1 MNIYKDLFER
11 GLINDVTHKEIDE
24 HLNTGKRTVYC
35 GFDPTADSLHVG
47 SLVPLMVLRRFQNF
61 GHTAIVLVGGA
72 TGLIGDPA
80 GKKEERKLLD
90 DSIVGTWKDK
100 LIKQIEKFVII
111 DDKVGIAVD
120 NYDWIKNTSTIEFLR
135 DAGKHF
141 SINKMLTNTSVKSR
155 LNREGEGLSYTEF
168 SYTLLQSIDA
178 VELKKKYDCTIQI
191 GGSDQWGNILNGIE
205 LGRKTGVKPM
215 YGLTLP
221 LVTKSDGQKFG
232 KSESGSIWLDK
243 KKTSTY
249 TFYQFWLNT
258 SDDDVESF
266 LKFFTFLE
274 LENINN
280 IMTEHNQSPEKRYA
294 QKILAREI
302 TDFIHGE
309 EARIISEN
317 ISLSLFSND
326 FSKLTLIELEELSNS
341 SLEKYTINSDDAL
354 IDTLIKFSAISSK
367 TAARNL
373 INSGAIY
380 INGVKV
386 TDDLSTKSL
395 FSKENRLYNKFL
407 IIRKGKKDYYLITVN
422 N

>member
-1 MNIYKDLFER
+1 
-11 GLINDVTHKEIDE
+11 
-24 HLNTGKRTVYC
+24 
-35 GFDPTADSLHVG
+35 
-47 SLVPLMVLRRFQNF
+47 
-61 GHTAIVLVGGA
+61 
-72 TGLIGDPA
+72 
-80 GKKEERKLLD
+80 
-90 DSIVGTWKDK
+90 
-100 LIKQIEKFVII
+100 
-111 DDKVGIAVD
+111 
-120 NYDWIKNTSTIEFLR
+120 
-135 DAGKHF
+135 
-141 SINKMLTNTSVKSR
+141 
-155 LNREGEGLSYTEF
+155 
-168 SYTLLQSIDA
+168 
-178 VELKKKYDCTIQI
+178 
-191 GGSDQWGNILNGIE
+191 
-205 LGRKTGVKPM
+205 M

-221 LVTKSDGQKFG
+221 LVTKSDGEKFG

-258 SDDDVESF
+258 SDEDVESF
-266 LKFFTFLE
+266 LKFFTFLK

-280 IMTEHNQSPEKRYA
+280 VMTEHNQSPEKRYA